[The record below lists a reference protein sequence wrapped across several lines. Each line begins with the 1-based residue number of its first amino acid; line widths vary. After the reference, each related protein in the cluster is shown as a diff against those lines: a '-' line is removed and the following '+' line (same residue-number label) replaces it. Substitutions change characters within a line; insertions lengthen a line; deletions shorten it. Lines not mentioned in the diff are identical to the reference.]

1 MYLRDSFV
9 ESFRRI
15 YVNEKI
21 IYIRECVSIFTCIY
35 MLCVREGGRVLARKT
50 MKKGNDITN
59 LNSVKLQP
67 LVIFYLRIEYTVL
80 WQGYSWSLSIQEGHF
95 SGFTLQKPSGENR
108 SVYTSIY
115 TTKVILH
122 FLTRVLFVLVCF
134 DFDEERFGRGYA
146 PFSSRFSLPLQFP
159 LGTSPQKQLTTR
171 RTCMFL
177 KLLHSRI
184 VMSASHLPSKELFK
198 GVLT

>member
-1 MYLRDSFV
+1 MQLCSNVCSNNVIHYCYHYYNIIILCCYIISVIYFVSTASAASGDDGWYSKTLIMYLRDSFV

-50 MKKGNDITN
+50 MKKGNNITN

-80 WQGYSWSLSIQEGHF
+80 WQGYS
-95 SGFTLQKPSGENR
+95 
-108 SVYTSIY
+108 
-115 TTKVILH
+115 
-122 FLTRVLFVLVCF
+122 
-134 DFDEERFGRGYA
+134 
-146 PFSSRFSLPLQFP
+146 
-159 LGTSPQKQLTTR
+159 
-171 RTCMFL
+171 
-177 KLLHSRI
+177 
-184 VMSASHLPSKELFK
+184 
-198 GVLT
+198 